1 MTNNPKAAAAAA
13 GARAPAS
20 EAASPRRRQR
30 VAVIGAGASGLTA
43 VKACLEEGLDVV
55 CYERTD
61 VLAGLWHYT
70 ETVERGRACVM
81 RSTVINSSKEMSA
94 FSDFPPDDTLP
105 NYMHNS
111 HMARYIVDYGRRC
124 GAVDKVLLR
133 HEVADVR
140 PTRPGSEDTTWT
152 LRVRRLDSESGGDH
166 EEFED
171 ERDAVMVCTGHHAHP
186 LWPRFKGLGDE
197 RGEGRVFAGRVMHS
211 QDYRTSR
218 GFEDRRV
225 LVIGVGNSAGDLAV
239 ELGGVAEQ
247 VWLSTRRGS
256 WVIGRVGP
264 RGRPFDAYYQ
274 TRLLNAFIH
283 LLPYELICLICESA
297 INQRFDHATYRLRP
311 KHRILG
317 QHPMVNDAL
326 PNRILSG
333 TVCIKG
339 QVKEFTADG
348 VLFEDDPPGAEPL
361 RVDDVILATGYRVS
375 FPCLAPGV
383 LDVSEDNQVGVY
395 RLVFPPERPG
405 LALIGLA
412 QPIGALLPISELQ
425 SRWAAR
431 VFAGNA
437 TLPSAKDMWRQV
449 NEYQERCRQRY
460 YQEPRHTL
468 QVDWIDYLD
477 ELAEEIG
484 VKPNLARLAIKDP
497 QLAYRL
503 LVGPSLSYQ
512 YRLQGPHAWP
522 GARDAILGY
531 EQRVRRALCTGPDFT
546 ATSDAQG
553 TLLTKPSVE
562 FLLFITLAVLLFSWL
577 LSSGFFFPQSWSP
590 PLRV

>member
-1 MTNNPKAAAAAA
+1 MYAEKEMQTLDEILTAANEDDDQSLFSKTTLWRLLHDNGFPFEKRKRKPALIELDVIIAWRRRYLRAIKEFWKQGRHPPAYPPFARDRPGHRGHKPGRQTMTNNPKAAAAAA

-70 ETVERGRACVM
+70 DTVERGRACVM

-124 GAVDKVLLR
+124 GAVDRVLLR

-152 LRVRRLDSESGGDH
+152 LRVRRLDSEGGGDR

-247 VWLSTRRGS
+247 VT
-256 WVIGRVGP
+256 VG
-264 RGRPFDAYYQ
+264 
-274 TRLLNAFIH
+274 
-283 LLPYELICLICESA
+283 
-297 INQRFDHATYRLRP
+297 
-311 KHRILG
+311 
-317 QHPMVNDAL
+317 
-326 PNRILSG
+326 
-333 TVCIKG
+333 
-339 QVKEFTADG
+339 
-348 VLFEDDPPGAEPL
+348 EDEEEA
-361 RVDDVILATGYRVS
+361 S
-375 FPCLAPGV
+375 
-383 LDVSEDNQVGVY
+383 
-395 RLVFPPERPG
+395 
-405 LALIGLA
+405 
-412 QPIGALLPISELQ
+412 
-425 SRWAAR
+425 
-431 VFAGNA
+431 
-437 TLPSAKDMWRQV
+437 
-449 NEYQERCRQRY
+449 RCRS
-460 YQEPRHTL
+460 
-468 QVDWIDYLD
+468 V
-477 ELAEEIG
+477 
-484 VKPNLARLAIKDP
+484 ARGI
-497 QLAYRL
+497 RSH
-503 LVGPSLSYQ
+503 G
-512 YRLQGPHAWP
+512 
-522 GARDAILGY
+522 
-531 EQRVRRALCTGPDFT
+531 
-546 ATSDAQG
+546 
-553 TLLTKPSVE
+553 
-562 FLLFITLAVLLFSWL
+562 
-577 LSSGFFFPQSWSP
+577 
-590 PLRV
+590 

>member
-1 MTNNPKAAAAAA
+1 MTNIPKAAA

-20 EAASPRRRQR
+20 ETAPRRRQR

-70 ETVERGRACVM
+70 QTVERGRACVM

-94 FSDFPPDDTLP
+94 FSDFPPHDKLP

-111 HMARYIVDYGRRC
+111 HMARYIVDYGRAS
-124 GAVDKVLLR
+124 GAVDKVRLR

-140 PTRPGSEDTTWT
+140 PTRPGCEDTTWT
-152 LRVRRLDSESGGDH
+152 LRIRKLDCGEGEDQ
-166 EEFED
+166 EFEE
-171 ERDAVMVCTGHHAHP
+171 ERDAVMLCTGHHAQP

-211 QDYRTSR
+211 QDYRTPR

-225 LVIGVGNSAGDLAV
+225 LIVGVGNSAGDLAV

-274 TRLLNAFIH
+274 TRLLNTFMH

-297 INQRFDHATYRLRP
+297 INQRFDHAAYRLKP
-311 KHRILG
+311 KHRIFG

-339 QVKEFTADG
+339 QVKEFTEDG
-348 VLFEDDPPGAEPL
+348 VLFEDDPPGSEPL

-375 FPCLAPGV
+375 FPYMAPGV
-383 LDVSEDNQVGVY
+383 LDVSDDNQVAVY

-431 VFAGNA
+431 VFAGKVA
-437 TLPSAKDMWRQV
+437 LPSAKDMWRQV

-477 ELAEEIG
+477 ELANEIG
-484 VKPNLARLAIKDP
+484 VKPNLARLALKDP

-512 YRLQGPHAWP
+512 YRLQGPHTWP

-531 EQRVRRALCTGPDFT
+531 EQRVRSALCTGPDFT
-546 ATSDAQG
+546 ASSDGKGA
-553 TLLTKPSVE
+553 LLTKPSVE
-562 FLLFITLAVLLFSWL
+562 FLLLITIAVLFFSWL
-577 LSSGFFFPQSWSP
+577 LSSGFFFPESWSP
-590 PLRV
+590 TLRV